1 MPQKSNTTNSLNTLS
16 PTMKSKSLSL
26 AFGVLIGLSF
36 VASNNTQAADQ
47 SALKAQVADL
57 IKKGT
62 NWLESSQDKDGWW
75 STTDHPAVTG
85 MALVALKGDPSGK
98 YDSND
103 QKAVKQALKYIDSCY
118 HEDGGIHNIG
128 LVTYNTAI
136 CLMSLAAVNDPD
148 LNDRIL
154 KSRQYLIKMQGDFG
168 EKGILDS
175 PMDGGIGY
183 GSSYEHSDMGN
194 TLQALEALY
203 YSRHVAQDKPASDG
217 QELNFEA
224 AIKFLQ
230 NCQNLTSVNK
240 QEWASDDEANK
251 GGFVYYPGS
260 SKAGEY
266 KDPVTGRV
274 ALRSYGSISY
284 GGMLGYAYAN
294 LKKDAPQVQAVMD
307 WLQQNYTLDENPA
320 MGLQGLYYYYHTM
333 AKALTIYGI
342 DTLELKDGR
351 KIDWRKDLVATLAKN
366 QNADGSWINDNG
378 RWWERDPALVTSYV
392 VSTLEKIYYSL
403 D

>member
-1 MPQKSNTTNSLNTLS
+1 MERPTY
-16 PTMKSKSLSL
+16 PTMKTISLSL
-26 AFGVLIGLSF
+26 TLVAFFGLYLVSANH
-36 VASNNTQAADQ
+36 VQAADQ
-47 SALKAQVADL
+47 SALKTQVADL

-62 NWLESSQDKDGWW
+62 HWLESSQNKDGWW

-103 QKAVKQALKYIDSCY
+103 QPAVKQALKFIDSCY

-148 LNDRIL
+148 LNDRIA
-154 KSRQYLIKMQGDFG
+154 KSRQYLIRLQGDFG

-203 YSRHVAQDKPASDG
+203 YSRHVAQDKPANEG

-266 KDPVTGRV
+266 KDPVTGRI

-294 LKKDAPQVQAVMD
+294 LKKMRPRCRLSWNGCSRITPWMRI
-307 WLQQNYTLDENPA
+307 LQWDF
-320 MGLQGLYYYYHTM
+320 
-333 AKALTIYGI
+333 KACITITI
-342 DTLELKDGR
+342 PWPR
-351 KIDWRKDLVATLAKN
+351 
-366 QNADGSWINDNG
+366 
-378 RWWERDPALVTSYV
+378 P
-392 VSTLEKIYYSL
+392 
-403 D
+403 